1 MASACA
7 LSRRAASFSVRFAAR
22 SAHVDRARSDDAA
35 RGTAACLV
43 RGRRARGGA
52 CTTLTH
58 VVVGVRLGLLGLAS
72 ARPVRRSPIAAVQ
85 HAGTGKDKCISGRH
99 PGARRGPPA
108 LAVCVC
114 GSWFGGGAGLT
125 TGRRP
130 RHRSRTTPATGHR
143 GAIPMPLDTVGAAW
157 TCAASRGGVL
167 SVGARGQVC
176 GGERRPT
183 LTEGSR
189 GVARDRWSALFG
201 HSGALPAQRRLWG
214 AAVKTAG
221 PPHPDREL
229 EAIIAL
235 L

>member
-1 MASACA
+1 MRSACATARAATTAALRSARAVAAASVSARRASLTARRLASACA
-7 LSRRAASFSVRFAAR
+7 LSRRAASFSARFAAR

-108 LAVCVC
+108 LAVCVVRVVVWGGC
-114 GSWFGGGAGLT
+114 RAHYRQTPSSSESYHAGDGPSGRHSDASRHSWRSLDLRSLARGRLVS
-125 TGRRP
+125 RRP
-130 RHRSRTTPATGHR
+130 RSGLRWR
-143 GAIPMPLDTVGAAW
+143 AA
-157 TCAASRGGVL
+157 ADAHGGVP
-167 SVGARGQVC
+167 RG
-176 GGERRPT
+176 R
-183 LTEGSR
+183 
-189 GVARDRWSALFG
+189 
-201 HSGALPAQRRLWG
+201 
-214 AAVKTAG
+214 
-221 PPHPDREL
+221 
-229 EAIIAL
+229 
-235 L
+235 